1 MAVGRIETALR
12 EAKASLDG
20 AGPGT
25 GPMLRSGAP
34 LLVRQELAACAG
46 TEMTRGAPDAA
57 CAPGA
62 EGTPGG
68 QPVRPRDISHARARR
83 AIITE
88 IRAGATCYEALTRE
102 IAKYRVI
109 VDRNRHRARKSK
121 SPSTFDHATAKDI
134 RTRIVPAVITMANQ
148 PA

>member
-1 MAVGRIETALR
+1 
-12 EAKASLDG
+12 
-20 AGPGT
+20 
-25 GPMLRSGAP
+25 
-34 LLVRQELAACAG
+34 
-46 TEMTRGAPDAA
+46 MT
-57 CAPGA
+57 
-62 EGTPGG
+62 
-68 QPVRPRDISHARARR
+68 RDISHTRARR

-109 VDRNRHRARKSK
+109 VDRNRHRARKSN